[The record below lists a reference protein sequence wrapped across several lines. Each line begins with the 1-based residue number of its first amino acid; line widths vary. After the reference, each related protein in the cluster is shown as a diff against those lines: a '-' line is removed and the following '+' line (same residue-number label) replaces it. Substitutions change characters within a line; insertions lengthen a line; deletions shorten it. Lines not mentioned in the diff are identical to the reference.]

1 MATRR
6 TAVFESIIQV
16 ARDSKVPVFSP
27 SPFEILK
34 GATAAFYPDF
44 QKLGGV
50 EAGKMIGRILKG
62 ESPEK
67 IPVLPPRDHQGAGQ
81 QERPHRQ
88 VKMVTAHVGS
98 SALVRLA
105 GRLDGEW
112 SRHLAD
118 TLDELL
124 RDGLRSVVLEMSQ
137 VDYVSSPGISVLG
150 QRYRDFSALRG
161 ELRVSSP
168 SPAVLRALMAAGL
181 LEHLLLLPGDASVA
195 GGPGRPSAAFVR
207 SGDFTGDAWQVPAV
221 VGPAG
226 HYETSRRHE
235 AGVLSCRVVGR
246 ADGFARGYDA
256 AACRTVHF
264 PSSVFGLGVGAI
276 GERYEETRDR
286 FGELIAL
293 GGTAAYLPTD
303 GALTP
308 DWVSARP
315 DAPPTVVL
323 GAGLVCEGAFSN
335 LIRFRT
341 QPGSNTVSL
350 AELANV
356 ALATSGGDMAGIV
369 AAAEAA
375 ELTTAVLRRSPA
387 TLREP
392 LGFEADE
399 LREWLTFSPERTTT
413 PRTVLIAGVVA
424 RRPLEP
430 LAGFLR
436 PLGASATLVGHFH
449 AVAFPYRP
457 VPQRTVSLKAL
468 VEKLLEAQ
476 SPRAVGHLVFD
487 DRGSEGAG
495 DNALLRGLCW
505 TGPITSVAAWT

>member
-1 MATRR
+1 
-6 TAVFESIIQV
+6 
-16 ARDSKVPVFSP
+16 
-27 SPFEILK
+27 
-34 GATAAFYPDF
+34 
-44 QKLGGV
+44 
-50 EAGKMIGRILKG
+50 
-62 ESPEK
+62 
-67 IPVLPPRDHQGAGQ
+67 
-81 QERPHRQ
+81 
-88 VKMVTAHVGS
+88 MVTAHVGS

-161 ELRVSSP
+161 ELRISSP
-168 SPAVLRALMAAGL
+168 SPAVLRALTAAGL
-181 LEHLLLLPGDASVA
+181 LEHLLLLPDDASVA

-375 ELTTAVLRRSPA
+375 ELTTAVLKRSPA

-436 PLGASATLVGHFH
+436 PLGASAALVGHFH